1 MAEIVIGILWFLVFL
16 VILAGVIYLAIWVIE
31 NFVHPIPE
39 RIKQGVWVV
48 VLLIA
53 LIYLITILIGGGGM
67 PALPKLR

>member
-16 VILAGVIYLAIWVIE
+16 IILAGVIYLAIWVIE

-53 LIYLITILIGGGGM
+53 LIYLITILVGGGGM
-67 PALPKLR
+67 PAMPKLR

>member
-67 PALPKLR
+67 PTLPKLR